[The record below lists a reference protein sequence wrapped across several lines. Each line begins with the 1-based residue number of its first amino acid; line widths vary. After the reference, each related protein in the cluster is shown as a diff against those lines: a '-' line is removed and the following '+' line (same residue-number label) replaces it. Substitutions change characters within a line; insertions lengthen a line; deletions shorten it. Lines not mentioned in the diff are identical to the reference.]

1 MPDIPAV
8 QSAGGSTA
16 ITVHSG
22 DVNIQGDA
30 NATTIALMRQELA
43 KRDAELPSKVVQAVT
58 LAKKRR
64 QLA

>member
-30 NATTIALMRQELA
+30 NATTIALMRQELG
-43 KRDAELPSKVVQAVT
+43 DAELPSKVVQAVT